1 MKRIDRCSLTR
12 ARVRE
17 YKATIDHSISHLN
30 EWKSKRKS
38 QLCRV
43 ALTRKEKKITAP
55 TEI

>member
-12 ARVRE
+12 ARIRE
-17 YKATIDHSISHLN
+17 YKATIDHSISHFN